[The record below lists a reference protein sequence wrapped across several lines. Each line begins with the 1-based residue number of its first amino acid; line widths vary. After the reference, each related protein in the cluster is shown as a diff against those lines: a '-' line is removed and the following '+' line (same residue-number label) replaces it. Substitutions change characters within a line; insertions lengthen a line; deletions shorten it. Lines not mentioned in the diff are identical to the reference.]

1 MTGEARK
8 NRILELIIDKVF
20 GDTNE
25 AAGKELNDL
34 LNHPEEDRSYW
45 ENLMVPEKLIDFI
58 SNNYNDGSIIKLD
71 AAKAKFIELTNK
83 GRSME

>member
-25 AAGKELNDL
+25 AAEKELNVL
-34 LNHPEEDRSYW
+34 LDHPEEDRSYW
-45 ENLMVPEKLIDFI
+45 ENLMEPEKLMDFI
-58 SNNYNDGSIIKLD
+58 SANYNDGSIIKLD
-71 AAKAKFIELTNK
+71 AAKEKFFELTKK